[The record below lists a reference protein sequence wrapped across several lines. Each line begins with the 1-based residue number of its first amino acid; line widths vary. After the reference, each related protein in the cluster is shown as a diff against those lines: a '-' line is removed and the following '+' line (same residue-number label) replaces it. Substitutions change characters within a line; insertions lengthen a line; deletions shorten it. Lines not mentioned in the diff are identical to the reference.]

1 MQHRLFRLESGKNF
15 RTAGV
20 GRKAIVILRHPHS
33 HLIHGFLIIFREVA
47 EPHVLVLLQALFAGV
62 TEDELELASVSLPSA
77 VRNVNI

>member
-1 MQHRLFRLESGKNF
+1 
-15 RTAGV
+15 
-20 GRKAIVILRHPHS
+20 
-33 HLIHGFLIIFREVA
+33 LIIFREVA